1 MLAAKDN
8 PCRKFQANIF
18 NKTKC
23 QNCFKPRE
31 SHLLCDEDL
40 NQAKPVYGGWLCL
53 APEGT
58 DFENPMQRSRK
69 WQRRFFLLFEHG
81 GLRYALDE
89 LTSTLPQGTIN
100 MNQATEVVEA
110 ESRTG
115 QKNSLCIATPDREYF
130 IRAETKED
138 LNGWYEML
146 GPYPRANKQNQKK
159 KRKVD
164 PPTQQEPGP
173 AKVTV
178 TSTSIPAVE
187 KIPDPKSSLWQEE
200 LKHKAQRSRSPSEG
214 SAHDDTSHLSEVMS
228 DHSSVNGDETDPWR
242 KNGYFMAAESGGAA
256 GGAGTR
262 GRGAGS
268 GSGSSSRSSMQDVG
282 SPGSVG
288 LAHLL
293 ASPTHSDPF
302 ASPLPSPD
310 PYANG
315 GVGRTASQ
323 AAGDAGQ
330 HGLRYGGG
338 SSSSRSRSGTM
349 EEDLPERMELDYDH
363 EQERGAERQGR
374 SEKRAYAL
382 REQEWKK
389 GDVAVDISPAPHAPL
404 RRAKSLDRRTTE
416 SLMTPDLLNFKKGWM
431 VKLDDDCQWK
441 KHWFVLTDHGLR
453 YYKDSIAEEA
463 SDLDGEID
471 LSTCYGVTEV
481 QAQRNYGFQIQTK
494 EGSFTLSAMT
504 TGIRRNWIQA
514 IMKNVR
520 PSTAPDVTS
529 FPEEKAHASTL
540 PDTVPKL
547 DTRGTDAS
555 LLAPDSA
562 YSGADGEQQQQ
573 QQSSRKSR
581 ARDRRREG
589 RSKTFDWAEFR
600 PNHQQQAL
608 AGCARNAPD
617 GGGGG
622 GGGGGDGDRGGGRC
636 GFVPDETQRVGA
648 GEPER
653 DRARR
658 WEERRKRYS
667 STEVEDGAMDVEDRG
682 LRPPVT
688 PPAPPPAQQPL
699 SPAHDDMQD
708 EIEQRWQQVEQTPL
722 RESKQVPIHS
732 HLTPTA
738 QRPPTDGLV
747 ELLEKEIE
755 ALKLQLQQTQQE
767 LTSLQERNSSLH
779 SQLTEALQ
787 REQSTRLGY
796 VSQSGA
802 LAGAGSGVRQQLRRL
817 NKELRAELERQRE
830 RLELVTLQSRTLRQ
844 SYTASR
850 ELIQRQEAELASLH
864 KCVEVL
870 SAERAALEQSL
881 GEALLGREEERA
893 DGPVEGAAAA
903 SAAGASEVAARLG
916 ESEAKLEAARS
927 LLLEKTQALGE
938 LERQVEMQGNQQ
950 EVVQRLRERLEEATE
965 RLRASER
972 ELAKSRED
980 FEARRRALL
989 ETQEAK
995 TQGIRR
1001 RLQELEDALKERE
1014 ERVEKLETC
1023 VDRLENEKVAAVLE
1037 NRKLEQKMRDDEVS
1051 LESLQRSKETV
1062 EEDNQQLYQRQKEV
1076 LNQLSESNKENSRI
1090 KAELEYLREYRSKHN
1105 DFTDNVNPTGH
1116 DSNGSSKCQCKED
1129 CERLLKELDSVK
1141 DDLRTQRIL
1150 NRELGESYS
1159 ELSQDMEALKVDL
1172 EQQCTEKNEI
1182 KDFYESLS
1190 QEMERVRAILKETDF
1205 QINCFKNECE
1215 EQLEKVM
1222 PDILDRL
1229 NTVAKNLSEAEKR
1242 LEFGQE
1248 ELRRMSG
1255 NKVHSEDEKGR
1266 ADLVDQLQQEEA
1278 KVSSLQAELGAL
1290 QQSYEQL
1297 SLNHT
1302 KLKEDYDVLETAH
1315 NNSCKEWEQMKFKR
1329 GFFRTVQQSEAA
1341 HRFPVSKGFS
1351 LKEESS
1357 RQQAMARHVEVPSA
1371 GALGAGSKRS
1381 LWGQRSAGSSNSSGN
1396 ETLRNQSGDE
1406 QIFPLSSRED
1416 SLQEFSGKKVQPPV
1430 DLDSTS
1436 SSAGLKIQSLEA
1448 KLLATEEKLRVVTAS
1463 LVEQK
1468 AWEMESR
1475 SEQLAQKI
1483 QAEKTSQEQLQ
1494 ASEEELTAL
1503 TAQLQIEKSQRW
1515 RLVDETDKHLQ
1526 KLEAKIAEVQ
1536 ETIIACKGKVEKIL
1550 KDKQVAESQGIK
1562 IQSLSEVERALAN
1575 VIHSLEQT
1583 SLVQEKQ
1590 EAARG
1595 SEVEGQEASS
1605 GCCQTLPQDENLQAL
1620 AGKLVSE
1627 ALIMARLISV
1637 LHNTGLHS
1645 LASVDELNVE
1655 IEKLASV
1662 QHAVIVGEAS
1672 QGGDSLTRKLLLEGE
1687 FWTELQQLKVELQAD
1702 STEESSS
1709 EPSEIIQ
1716 FISTLV
1722 DSTLLRGELALVLQS
1737 VQKSVDKKFGDL
1749 QSELSVALQRVQ
1761 NHKKMLQRVMEA
1773 CKISTLVEVREAL
1786 EKWVEHAEGAEKL
1799 GKVKKC
1805 GDAKEPLREHC
1816 NEPPGGNSQAQME
1829 NLQGGQCASVELADP
1844 ALEQI
1849 ASDSEAA
1856 LRVECEEHI
1865 LTISKLR
1872 QELEELRAAKDSQ
1885 SEPAQE
1891 LEGTANKEKMVM
1903 AKDKTEMAAR
1913 FKQQLYDLTDVYEE
1927 KIEGLTAKFEEAEE
1941 LLKTKL
1947 TEKEEQILK
1956 LTACIEELER
1966 EHSEKFT
1973 QQLQNVEASRR
1984 GAERLHREELDKLRQ
1999 EFTLKMKS
2007 LQQEDRNEPLAG
2019 LQERLRPKAKDLWRP
2034 SQEEASPTVHPKHQH
2049 HQRDLQKGASEN
2061 TVESFESAQE
2071 DVSDAYR
2078 GGDALR
2084 SIRSQFEALQLQL
2097 SASRVTPDRDV
2108 AETDV
2113 GALHGKHQADV
2124 ESLKAT
2130 CERGFA
2136 AMEDSHQKVIEELQR
2151 AHQAELE
2158 KLRLEKDK
2166 LLAEE
2171 TAATIAAIEAMKNAH
2186 REELERELEKVRKS
2200 ETHSVNR
2207 DMEAVHEQHEE
2218 EMMSVQREIE
2228 VLSEQYSQ
2236 KCLEGAHLAQALD
2249 AERQALRQCQRENQE
2264 LNAHNQELNNRLAAE
2279 ISRLRG
2285 LGSADASGSPV
2296 TQGVYELEVLLRV
2309 KESEIQYLKQEINS
2323 LKEELQTALR
2333 DKKYAAD
2340 KHKDIYKEL
2349 SFVRANAERDIGRLQ
2364 EQVESL
2370 AEALG
2375 DRQPQEGSRAGFDI
2389 MKSKSNP
2396 DILKMGRPSSS
2407 KRADRAL
2414 RSKSVVEQEVDW
2426 DSYLSVRPIEP
2437 KGRPDC
2443 SGTDEAF

>member
-89 LTSTLPQGTIN
+89 LTSTLPQGTVN

-242 KNGYFMAAESGGAA
+242 KNGYFTAAESGGAA
-256 GGAGTR
+256 GGAGSR

-330 HGLRYGGG
+330 HGLRHGGG
-338 SSSSRSRSGTM
+338 GSSSRSRSGTM

-363 EQERGAERQGR
+363 EQERGPERQGR
-374 SEKRAYAL
+374 SEKRAHAL
-382 REQEWKK
+382 REEWKK

-431 VKLDDDCQWK
+431 VKLDDDGQWK

-471 LSTCYGVTEV
+471 LSTCYDVTEV

-529 FPEEKAHASTL
+529 FPEEKAHASAL

-555 LLAPDSA
+555 LLAPDSS
-562 YSGADGEQQQQ
+562 YSGADGEQQL
-573 QQSSRKSR
+573 QSSRKSR

-600 PNHQQQAL
+600 PIHQQQAL
-608 AGCARNAPD
+608 AGRARDAPD
-617 GGGGG
+617 GGGG

-636 GFVPDETQRVGA
+636 GFVPDETQRDGA
-648 GEPER
+648 VEPER

-722 RESKQVPIHS
+722 RESKQVAIHS

-881 GEALLGREEERA
+881 GEAPLGREEERA
-893 DGPVEGAAAA
+893 NGSAEGAAAL
-903 SAAGASEVAARLG
+903 AAGASEAAARLG
-916 ESEAKLEAARS
+916 ESEAKLEAAKS
-927 LLLEKTQALGE
+927 LLLEKTQALCE

-1023 VDRLENEKVAAVLE
+1023 VDRLEKEKVAAVLE

-1062 EEDNQQLYQRQKEV
+1062 DEDNQQLYQREKEV

-1141 DDLRTQRIL
+1141 DDLHTQRIL

-1159 ELSQDMEALKVDL
+1159 ELSQDMEALKLDL

-1182 KDFYESLS
+1182 KDFYDSLS

-1215 EQLEKVM
+1215 EQLEMVM

-1229 NTVAKNLSEAEKR
+1229 NTVARNLSEAEKR
-1242 LEFGQE
+1242 LQFGQE

-1290 QQSYEQL
+1290 QRSYEQL

-1302 KLKEDYDVLETAH
+1302 KLQEDYDVLETAH

-1357 RQQAMARHVEVPSA
+1357 RQQAMSRHVEVPSA

-1396 ETLRNQSGDE
+1396 ETLRNQSVDE
-1406 QIFPLSSRED
+1406 QVFPLPPSED

-1448 KLLATEEKLRVVTAS
+1448 KLLATEEKLRAVTAS

-1475 SEQLAQKI
+1475 SEQLAQRI

-1595 SEVEGQEASS
+1595 SEGEGQESSS

-1637 LHNTGLHS
+1637 LHNTDLHS

-1749 QSELSVALQRVQ
+1749 QSELSVALLRVQ

-1816 NEPPGGNSQAQME
+1816 NELPGGNSQTQIE

-1849 ASDSEAA
+1849 VSDSESA

-1872 QELEELRAAKDSQ
+1872 QELEELRAVKDSQ
-1885 SEPAQE
+1885 SEPGQE
-1891 LEGTANKEKMVM
+1891 PEGAANKQKMVM

-1984 GAERLHREELDKLRQ
+1984 GMERLHSEELDKLRE

-2007 LQQEDRNEPLAG
+2007 LQQEDRSEPLAG

-2049 HQRDLQKGASEN
+2049 HQRDLQKAASEN

-2078 GGDALR
+2078 GGDTLR
-2084 SIRSQFEALQLQL
+2084 SIRSQFEALQL

-2108 AETDV
+2108 AEADV
-2113 GALHGKHQADV
+2113 GALHGKHQADI

-2136 AMEDSHQKVIEELQR
+2136 AMEESHQKVIEELQR